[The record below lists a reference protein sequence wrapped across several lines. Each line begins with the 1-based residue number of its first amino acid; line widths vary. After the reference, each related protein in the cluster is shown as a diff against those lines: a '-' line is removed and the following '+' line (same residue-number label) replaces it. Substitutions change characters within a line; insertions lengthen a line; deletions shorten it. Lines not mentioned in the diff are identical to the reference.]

1 MRRAARLS
9 SWEPTVTPIWASSPA
24 AWTAVVTISV
34 PLGRPLAGRG
44 GGGGGAA
51 GRWAAVAF
59 RWLAVAGARLAA
71 FGGAFDLVA
80 PADGFAAARDRVA
93 ARRSPPSRVGRV
105 ARRLPST
112 LASAPAFED
121 FFDFFLADFCVMDT
135 VNERAGAARFDF
147 KKYSA

>member
-1 MRRAARLS
+1 
-9 SWEPTVTPIWASSPA
+9 V
-24 AWTAVVTISV
+24 
-34 PLGRPLAGRG
+34 
-44 GGGGGAA
+44 
-51 GRWAAVAF
+51 
-59 RWLAVAGARLAA
+59 AVAGDRLAA
-71 FGGAFDLVA
+71 FGFVA

-135 VNERAGAARFDF
+135 VIERRGRRPL
-147 KKYSA
+147 